1 MLSSTVRRE
10 NDVSM
15 LLVPHKF
22 PLRGNRFYASKT
34 KYGPHK
40 WVSTEEELMRLL
52 NSGYSIRMSPKNET
66 THRGP
71 SSIPRDRSRV
81 CSLAKLT
88 LAGHDN

>member
-52 NSGYSIRMSPKNET
+52 NSGYSIRRGLRDET
-66 THRGP
+66 THRA
-71 SSIPRDRSRV
+71 RV
-81 CSLAKLT
+81 
-88 LAGHDN
+88 